1 MEFFTVLLV
10 LQVPLITINA
20 NFLGIVNRTRGGRCP
35 RTLQERQAR
44 SELVNCAPVEKYHCL
59 FDSELILVEACS
71 DYKQLPPG
79 NYPRFNSYATGNPI
93 DYDSCPD
100 DRFQP
105 WPVKSYEISECIS
118 IKSTCSGEGQ
128 DICEPGTDRTDRK
141 CQCDYKAGYAMNGGV
156 CCSPSELPD
165 CFCYKKICGINMEL
179 DEGYNCIEKCSILD
193 ANGRCSNHSEHVTL
207 PFRHTSTLRIKE
219 TNEVVYIHYTGAYFI
234 FIIVAIFSFF
244 CFIGG
249 WYILRRHLYIGRRRK
264 YIYLLFLGLVLLG
277 NCVFS
282 TFIYLEKIHVDSEIA
297 LTALFVVP
305 VFGCIFALSMI
316 FIYEIQKDRN
326 IYNEEYEVKISELLY
341 AAKQGDVVE
350 LRRIAHEKYVEMH
363 DVDYDQRS
371 ALHLAACECKVE
383 AVKYL
388 LDHHFCSPGATDRWN
403 RTASEDAEWHK
414 TYDEKEMDYIGVIKL
429 LAQYKTKKTKT
440 EHFREKCATEIIH
453 AAKNGEIHTLRRLQ
467 EQGVDMD
474 LSNSAGRTALH
485 AAAVNGIEKVVD
497 FLIDEC
503 KVSPFVRWMQKRP
516 IDYVPDNDNQV
527 NRRIREKLRV
537 YMDKLL
543 IDASVSEELPPDN
556 QTQIVRLLNCASR
569 GNIQRM
575 KSFKEAKYKMDIC
588 DYDNRTALHIAVSDN
603 QEHIVDF
610 LLGECNLQNVARDM
624 KDRWNNTP
632 LSIAKEP
639 GHEEVYKVFLKHCI
653 ILVDTEND
661 EYRTYELL
669 DAGANGK
676 IEVLKRLHSKKVNMN
691 LRDYDG
697 RTALHLAAAENQIEA
712 VEFLV
717 NEANVEKSI
726 PDRENRRPFNEAT
739 NEDIKSLLQ
748 ASDTEHT
755 NATYNEP
762 STSSQTIFLVMDAA
776 SKGQLHNLKDRFSYF
791 PMDSCDYFK
800 NTPLHVAASKAKLKD
815 VKYLLNERKVSP
827 FVRNS
832 FWKTPVQLVEEKMLY
847 WQKRGMMAPENNVR
861 LSKNESD
868 DALRNIKTLRKQD
881 FKEVKNV
888 LELAEKDAREVKA
901 EEDENFK
908 HTSDQERIYMFLNKA
923 SKGDIKA
930 IKSYLKTDANLL
942 RSSNYDRRTAL
953 HLAVAEGHYDL
964 VEFIIGEIE
973 KHQIN
978 KPDRWGITP
987 PHEAMKNCDDDIIE
1001 LFKKNMKESEFLTSF
1016 MQSPS

>member
-1 MEFFTVLLV
+1 MIE
-10 LQVPLITINA
+10 
-20 NFLGIVNRTRGGRCP
+20 
-35 RTLQERQAR
+35 
-44 SELVNCAPVEKYHCL
+44 
-59 FDSELILVEACS
+59 
-71 DYKQLPPG
+71 G

-118 IKSTCSGEGQ
+118 IKSTCS
-128 DICEPGTDRTDRK
+128 DRK

-193 ANGRCSNHSEHVTL
+193 ANGRCSNHS
-207 PFRHTSTLRIKE
+207 
-219 TNEVVYIHYTGAYFI
+219 
-234 FIIVAIFSFF
+234 
-244 CFIGG
+244 
-249 WYILRRHLYIGRRRK
+249 
-264 YIYLLFLGLVLLG
+264 
-277 NCVFS
+277 
-282 TFIYLEKIHVDSEIA
+282 
-297 LTALFVVP
+297 
-305 VFGCIFALSMI
+305 
-316 FIYEIQKDRN
+316 
-326 IYNEEYEVKISELLY
+326 
-341 AAKQGDVVE
+341 
-350 LRRIAHEKYVEMH
+350 IAHEKYVEMH

-429 LAQYKTKKTKT
+429 LAQYKQRKPKRNISEK
-440 EHFREKCATEIIH
+440 KCATEIIH

-527 NRRIREKLRV
+527 NQRIREKLRV

-575 KSFKEAKYKMDIC
+575 KS
-588 DYDNRTALHIAVSDN
+588 
-603 QEHIVDF
+603 
-610 LLGECNLQNVARDM
+610 
-624 KDRWNNTP
+624 
-632 LSIAKEP
+632 
-639 GHEEVYKVFLKHCI
+639 
-653 ILVDTEND
+653 
-661 EYRTYELL
+661 
-669 DAGANGK
+669 
-676 IEVLKRLHSKKVNMN
+676 LHSKKVNMN

-697 RTALHLAAAENQIEA
+697 RTALHLAAAESQIEA

-717 NEANVEKSI
+717 NEAN
-726 PDRENRRPFNEAT
+726 ENRRPFNEAT

-755 NATYNEP
+755 NATYNEVNFH
-762 STSSQTIFLVMDAA
+762 TFRWIVAII
-776 SKGQLHNLKDRFSYF
+776 LKKHTFT
-791 PMDSCDYFK
+791 CCCI
-800 NTPLHVAASKAKLKD
+800 KAKLKD

-832 FWKTPVQLVEEKMLY
+832 FWKTPVQLVEEKCY
-847 WQKRGMMAPENNVR
+847 IG
-861 LSKNESD
+861 
-868 DALRNIKTLRKQD
+868 RK
-881 FKEVKNV
+881 
-888 LELAEKDAREVKA
+888 
-901 EEDENFK
+901 
-908 HTSDQERIYMFLNKA
+908 
-923 SKGDIKA
+923 
-930 IKSYLKTDANLL
+930 
-942 RSSNYDRRTAL
+942 
-953 HLAVAEGHYDL
+953 
-964 VEFIIGEIE
+964 GE
-973 KHQIN
+973 
-978 KPDRWGITP
+978 
-987 PHEAMKNCDDDIIE
+987 
-1001 LFKKNMKESEFLTSF
+1001 
-1016 MQSPS
+1016 